1 MDWAAPFQH
10 MPVLLEGLA
19 VTIWITVVATVCSLC
34 GAMLIII
41 ADQARWLWLRWV
53 VRIYTE
59 AVLGIPILVLLYI
72 VYFVLPDLGLK
83 LGEVPSGVLTLT
95 LYYSP
100 YMAEVLR
107 GALGSI
113 PSGHH
118 DAGRMIGLS
127 DFRVLTRITLP
138 QAIGIALPGLTGL
151 MIGLAKDTAILSV
164 ISVHEFTYETKLV
177 VSRTY
182 APFEV
187 WTVVAAIYWVLLTG
201 LEQLTRLTEHRLNR
215 FREVR

>member
-1 MDWAAPFQH
+1 MDWLAPFQN
-10 MPVLLEGLA
+10 MPALLGGL
-19 VTIWITVVATVCSLC
+19 VTTIWITIAATICSLC
-34 GAMLIII
+34 GAMLIIL
-41 ADQARWLWLRWV
+41 ADQARLRWLRQL
-53 VRIYTE
+53 VRVYIE
-59 AVLGIPILVLLYI
+59 AILGIPILVLLYI
-72 VYFVLPDLGLK
+72 VYFVLPDLGVK
-83 LGEVPSGVLTLT
+83 LGEIPSGVLTLT

-113 PSGHH
+113 TTGQR

-127 DFRVLTRITLP
+127 DFDILRRITVP
-138 QAIGIALPGLTGL
+138 QSIGIALPGLTGL

-164 ISVHEFTYETKLV
+164 ISVQEFTYETKLV

-187 WTVVAAIYWVLLTG
+187 WTVVAATYWVLLTC
-201 LEQLTRLTEHRLNR
+201 LEQLTRLGEYRLNR
-215 FREVR
+215 FREMR

>member
-1 MDWAAPFQH
+1 MDWAAPLQH
-10 MPVLLEGLA
+10 MPALLEGLA
-19 VTIWITVVATVCSLC
+19 VTIWITIVATVCSIC

-41 ADQARWLWLRWV
+41 ADQSSWRWIRGA
-53 VRIYTE
+53 VRIYIE
-59 AVLGIPILVLLYI
+59 AILGIPILVLLYI

-107 GALGSI
+107 GALGSV
-113 PSGHH
+113 PAGHH
-118 DAGRMIGLS
+118 EAGRMIGLS
-127 DFRVLTRITLP
+127 EFRILTRITLP

-201 LEQLTRLTEHRLNR
+201 LEQATRLAEHRINR